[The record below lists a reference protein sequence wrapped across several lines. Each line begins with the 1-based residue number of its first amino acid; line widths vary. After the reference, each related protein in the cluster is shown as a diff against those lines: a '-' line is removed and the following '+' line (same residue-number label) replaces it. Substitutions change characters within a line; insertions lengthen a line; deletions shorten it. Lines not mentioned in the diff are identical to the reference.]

1 MKTYLITII
10 ALVLFLGSVPRQ
22 VFAKGSI
29 ETRKALYD
37 AYLSSLQR
45 LWEKGV
51 VQEQR
56 KFDSN
61 PSDQNRFDLAYAQFG
76 LLSYTLKNKDED
88 LFDDYVDETVEH
100 LEHLVEN
107 DHRAADAKA
116 LLSSIYGLK
125 ISYSSWKGMFL
136 GPRSARLIEE
146 ATKTDENSA
155 IAWKMH
161 GRSKQ
166 FTPKSFGGDNEAAI
180 KSYEKAIELWE
191 TKNLIQDNWFYL
203 DTHAWL
209 GLAYEKKGDVEK
221 AISCYEKA
229 LELEPDF
236 NWVKSSLLPKA
247 RNK

>member
-1 MKTYLITII
+1 MRTYLITII
-10 ALVLFLGSVPRQ
+10 ALVLFLGAIPGR
-22 VFAKGSI
+22 VFATASI

-37 AYLSSLQR
+37 AYLSGLKL

-51 VQEQR
+51 AQEQR
-56 KFDSN
+56 KFDSH
-61 PSDQNRFDLAYAQFG
+61 PTDHNRFDLAYAQFG
-76 LLSYTLKNKDED
+76 LLSYTLKNKDEE
-88 LFDDYVDETVEH
+88 LFDDYVDETIEH

-107 DHRAADAKA
+107 DFQVAESKA

-125 ISYSSWKGMFL
+125 IGYSSWKGMFL

-146 ATKTDENSA
+146 ATKTDRNSA
-155 IAWKMH
+155 IVWKLN

-180 KSYEKAIELWE
+180 RSYEKAIKLWE
-191 TKNLIQDNWFYL
+191 TQSLIEDNWFYL
-203 DTHAWL
+203 DTYAWL

-221 AISCYEKA
+221 AINCYEKA

-236 NWVKSSLLPKA
+236 NWVKNSLLPKA
-247 RNK
+247 RSK